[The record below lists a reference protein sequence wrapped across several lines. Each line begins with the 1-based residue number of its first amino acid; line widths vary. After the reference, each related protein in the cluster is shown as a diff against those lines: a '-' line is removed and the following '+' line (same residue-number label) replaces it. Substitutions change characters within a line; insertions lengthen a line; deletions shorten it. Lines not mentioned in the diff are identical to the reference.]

1 MGKIQVFRQG
11 VSLLNSDSRR
21 MNFPVVPTRTELH
34 VLKLYKPAW
43 FVHNLIQSANM
54 VSKTEGKMRSLK
66 KTVEIQENK
75 YNRKEADGEK
85 WQPTLP

>member
-1 MGKIQVFRQG
+1 
-11 VSLLNSDSRR
+11 
-21 MNFPVVPTRTELH
+21 
-34 VLKLYKPAW
+34 
-43 FVHNLIQSANM
+43 M

-85 WQPTLP
+85 